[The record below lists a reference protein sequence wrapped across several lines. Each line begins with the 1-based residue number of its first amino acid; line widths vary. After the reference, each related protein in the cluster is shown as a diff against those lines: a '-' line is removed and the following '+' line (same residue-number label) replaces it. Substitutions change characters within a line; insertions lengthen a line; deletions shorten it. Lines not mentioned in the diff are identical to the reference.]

1 MFGSRIHIDQR
12 RWLYVIAAAIVG
24 GAVGFLF
31 LWALG

>member
-1 MFGSRIHIDQR
+1 MAMTDAQR
-12 RWLYVIAAAIVG
+12 RWFYLIVAAIVG